1 MRAPAAAA
9 ASGAVPDRG
18 GRRRRCAVRRAR
30 DSAAP
35 AAGNGG
41 RPRPKRR
48 TRGPDRRRPGRGFT
62 LIELLVTI
70 AVLAVLA
77 TLALPSMARQLERHR
92 LQAAAQALAADL
104 AEARFEAARRGQP
117 LHLAVSTGGDWCWA
131 VSTVPGCPCGRAEPC
146 QLTRVHADEHRGV
159 RLVAARSVRFDA
171 DGRADTALGAL
182 LEAGADQLR
191 VDIGVLG
198 RARVCSV
205 RGHLPGTPGC

>member
-1 MRAPAAAA
+1 MRARAAAA
-9 ASGAVPDRG
+9 ASGGVPERNG
-18 GRRRRCAVRRAR
+18 QRSRCAVPRAR

-35 AAGNGG
+35 QARNGC
-41 RPRPKRR
+41 RPGPKRWPSS
-48 TRGPDRRRPGRGFT
+48 PDARRCGQGFT

-70 AVLAVLA
+70 ALLAVLA

-104 AEARFEAARRGQP
+104 AEARFEAARRGLP
-117 LHLAVSTGGDWCWA
+117 LHLAVNAGSNWCWA
-131 VSTVPGCPCGRAEPC
+131 VSAVPGCACGRAEPC
-146 QLTRVHADEHRGV
+146 QLSRVDADEHRGV

-171 DGRADTALGAL
+171 DGRTDTTPGAL

-205 RGHLPGTPGC
+205 RGDLPGTPGC